1 MFQSILFSV
10 KQAVYPTFYTTTI
23 PIFTIKR
30 ASFRGY
36 RRTYIL
42 QKDRTYILH
51 KGITYITY
59 KEIFRNLELLEM
71 EQVN

>member
-1 MFQSILFSV
+1 MFQRIQFSV
-10 KQAVYPTFYTTTI
+10 KPAVYPTTI
-23 PIFTIKR
+23 AIFTNKR

-42 QKDRTYILH
+42 HKDINSQA
-51 KGITYITY
+51 
-59 KEIFRNLELLEM
+59 IFRNLELLEM